1 LSPQDYILNNNQT
14 LVGKKKYPLDRLC
27 RQELLLERLEK
38 LQLLSDPIEI
48 NKENFCIVVRFYI
61 LQDVL

>member
-14 LVGKKKYPLDRLC
+14 LVGKKKFQLDRLYKM
-27 RQELLLERLEK
+27 ELLLERLEK